1 MLLRYLTTFCYCLYF
16 LLPID
21 AFAQGVKDSVIQ
33 TSNSIVESDST
44 INGHS
49 AIPIIAKKKKLQQTN
64 NPKKAGL
71 YSAILLGSGQLYNK
85 QYWKIP
91 IIYAGAGAAFYFIQF
106 NSQKYQTYRKAYI
119 AALEG
124 KPNEFTG
131 KYDLNALKQLQD
143 GYKRYLDMTVLFTV
157 VGYTLQVIDAI
168 VFSHLKNFDMSP
180 DISVHFTPVI
190 YPTGGVGMGM
200 AINFK

>member
-1 MLLRYLTTFCYCLYF
+1 MLLRYLIVFCFCLFF
-16 LLPID
+16 LLPIE
-21 AFAQGVKDSVIQ
+21 AFAQSVKDSVIHSSAS
-33 TSNSIVESDST
+33 TVEMDSGSNEQSKPPVVVK
-44 INGHS
+44 G
-49 AIPIIAKKKKLQQTN
+49 KLQQTT

-71 YSAILLGSGQLYNK
+71 YSAILPGAGQLYNK

-91 IIYAGAGAAFYFIQF
+91 IIYVGAGAAIYFIQF
-106 NSQKYQTYRKAYI
+106 NSGKYQTYRKAYI
-119 AALEG
+119 AALAG

-180 DISVHFTPVI
+180 DISLHFTPLV

-200 AINFK
+200 VVNFK